1 MASCCRPGSGK
12 LAWPGVPLQGP
23 GLSNATSYTPV
34 EFRPVENPLDPM
46 SLRVTKK
53 RCRLS
58 PFVRLRCGRCSS
70 FPAWCG
76 ARALRRIFWRR
87 SQASLLAYPCR
98 GAFLSYKLVPITKRS
113 FLYFFFSDFLPC
125 IFCLRAFFSWLFF
138 SVRGFSSFRTICCL
152 FHRLLCF
159 FFFLRRFS
167 CFV

>member
-1 MASCCRPGSGK
+1 MASCCRTASGK

-58 PFVRLRCGRCSS
+58 PLSACVVRRSS
-70 FPAWCG
+70 SPVCCG

-87 SQASLLAYPCR
+87 SQASLLVCACC
-98 GAFLSYKLVPITKRS
+98 GAFRSYKLVPVTKRS
-113 FLYFFFSDFLPC
+113 FLYICFL
-125 IFCLRAFFSWLFF
+125 IFCFVSFVLEHFSPGSFFCSWLFLF
-138 SVRGFSSFRTICCL
+138 QGYPLFVSSFAL
-152 FHRLLCF
+152 FCF
-159 FFFLRRFS
+159 A
-167 CFV
+167 